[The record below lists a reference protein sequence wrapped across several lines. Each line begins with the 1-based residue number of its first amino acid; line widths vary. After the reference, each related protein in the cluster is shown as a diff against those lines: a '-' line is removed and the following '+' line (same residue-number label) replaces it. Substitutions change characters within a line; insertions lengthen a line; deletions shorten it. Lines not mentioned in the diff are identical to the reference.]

1 MSLILVQYV
10 TDMISVFP
18 ALEAAASIVARGFRT
33 SQPQDQDLIQDA
45 ASMLLKTL
53 SLRITRFRVFE
64 SFHRCVCP
72 AVKDLNVQSASL
84 R

>member
-1 MSLILVQYV
+1 MSLILVRYV
-10 TDMISVFP
+10 TDIISVLP
-18 ALEAAASIVARGFRT
+18 ALEAAASVVARGFTT
-33 SQPQDQDLIQDA
+33 SRPQDQDLIQDA

-53 SLRITRFRVFE
+53 SLRITRFRAFE

-72 AVKDLNVQSASL
+72 AVKDLNMQSTSL

>member
-1 MSLILVQYV
+1 MSLILARYV
-10 TDMISVFP
+10 ADVISALP
-18 ALEAAASIVARGFRT
+18 AVEATASIVARGFRK
-33 SQPQDQDLIQDA
+33 SRPQGQDLIQDA

-53 SLRITRFRVFE
+53 SLRITWFQAFE

-72 AVKDLNVQSASL
+72 AVKDLNMQSTSL